1 MLRNLAMD
9 ALVALIGDLEAAEAA
24 GRTDEELALARK
36 LQRQAQFRLDF
47 VEAENST
54 GFHAPG
60 GGADPRGVDRP
71 AREGQLAVRDAGY
84 QPSFVN
90 EIASCGRRRASV
102 ARRDHGRAGR
112 SGPASCCAI
121 RRWMPSSR

>member
-1 MLRNLAMD
+1 MD
-9 ALVALIGDLEAAEAA
+9 AVVALIDDLGKAMAA
-24 GRTDEELALARK
+24 GRTDDELALARK

-60 GGADPRGVDRP
+60 EAARILGESINL
-71 AREGQLAVRDAGY
+71 AREGQLAVRDAGF

-90 EIASCGRRRASV
+90 AATR
-102 ARRDHGRAGR
+102 
-112 SGPASCCAI
+112 
-121 RRWMPSSR
+121 